1 LACLKSTILSGVEK
15 RKKETLF
22 NRSNNKR
29 SPLYYV
35 LIFVQ
40 TMTYFDQYRTL
51 KSTPHATNHLD
62 NGYSFHN
69 RFVMMGFYRVIK
81 DFIML
86 KHLLK
91 KTLTLSSFIV
101 LVSCASVPTDINIIP
116 DLALKEGTIAF
127 SNAAPWQIQSR
138 DLRIERHLV
147 QIVDGEKV
155 AQLINE
161 HQSVRLLIE
170 KNLSQAWLNNG
181 LKIAD
186 SSDYHVDIMLNK
198 ALATVTES
206 AVSYEVKSQLVLKLQ
221 LSHQGKKF
229 VKLFR
234 SNSQWEGPFNASIS
248 RITKELSVQLSDL
261 LNQIVQDEELNKK
274 LQQF

>member
-1 LACLKSTILSGVEK
+1 MFK
-15 RKKETLF
+15 
-22 NRSNNKR
+22 N
-29 SPLYYV
+29 
-35 LIFVQ
+35 
-40 TMTYFDQYRTL
+40 
-51 KSTPHATNHLD
+51 
-62 NGYSFHN
+62 
-69 RFVMMGFYRVIK
+69 
-81 DFIML
+81 
-86 KHLLK
+86 LLK
-91 KTLTLSSFIV
+91 KTLTLSSFLLLI
-101 LVSCASVPTDINIIP
+101 SCASVPTDINIIP
-116 DLALKEGTIAF
+116 DLQLKAGTVALTNET
-127 SNAAPWQIQSR
+127 PWQVASR

-161 HQSVRLLIE
+161 HQSVRLVIE
-170 KNLSQAWLNNG
+170 KNLSQAWVNNG

-186 SSDYHVDIMLNK
+186 QSDYHIDIMIIK

-206 AVSYEVKSQLVLKLQ
+206 AVSYEVKSQLALKVQ
-221 LSHQGKKF
+221 LTYQGKKF

-261 LNQIVQDEELNKK
+261 LNQIVQDQELNKK